1 MISSKL
7 IDSLYLSFIKLFELK
22 LRKHFFLLLVLVIQ
36 AIGPTLLYAQEN
48 LPLDKN
54 GPLTPIRDLRCDGLE
69 SKLKEVIF
77 KNPKWKNLV
86 SSKRMAIGIVSF
98 EDLESIKYAG
108 LNDDHMMYAA
118 SLPKIAVLLAAFDA
132 IEKGKLKY
140 TAELNDNLKLMI
152 SKSNNAAT
160 TKVID
165 QLGFESIEN
174 TLRNTNHKL
183 YDEETGGGLWV
194 GKRYAK
200 SGVRKPDPLA
210 GLSHGATASQVASFY
225 YQLVFGHLI
234 SKERS
239 AQMLKILKDPE
250 LSHKFVN
257 TLKTIAP
264 DTDIYRKS
272 GSWKNYHSDSVLV
285 WGKDR
290 KYIMVALIEDAG
302 GEQIIRDLVIPL
314 ESALEVSSSLRCN

>member
-1 MISSKL
+1 M
-7 IDSLYLSFIKLFELK
+7 
-22 LRKHFFLLLVLVIQ
+22 
-36 AIGPTLLYAQEN
+36 
-48 LPLDKN
+48 
-54 GPLTPIRDLRCDGLE
+54 E

-77 KNPKWKNLV
+77 RDPKWKNLV
-86 SSKRMAIGIVSF
+86 NSKRMAIGIVSL
-98 EDLESIKYAG
+98 EDLEKIKYAG
-108 LNDDHMMYAA
+108 LNDDQMMYAA

-132 IEKGKLKY
+132 VHKGELQY
-140 TAELNDNLKLMI
+140 TPELNDDLRLMI

-165 QLGFESIEN
+165 QLGFEKIEN

-200 SGVRKPDPLA
+200 SGARKPDPLA
-210 GLSHGATASQVASFY
+210 GLSHGATASQVTSFY
-225 YQLVFGHLI
+225 YQLAFGHLI
-234 SKERS
+234 NKERS
-239 AQMLKILKDPE
+239 AQMLKILIDPE

-257 TLKTIAP
+257 SLKKIAP
-264 DTDIYRKS
+264 DVDIYRKS
-272 GSWKNYHSDSVLV
+272 GSWKNYHSDSILV

-302 GEQIIRDLVIPL
+302 GEQIIRDLLIPL
-314 ESALEVSSSLRCN
+314 ESVLEKSSSLKCN

>member
-1 MISSKL
+1 M
-7 IDSLYLSFIKLFELK
+7 
-22 LRKHFFLLLVLVIQ
+22 LLLVIQ
-36 AIGPTLLYAQEN
+36 GFVSTLLYAQEN
-48 LPLDKN
+48 LPVDKY
-54 GPLTPIRDLRCDGLE
+54 GPLTPIRDLRCEALE

-77 KNPKWKNLV
+77 KNPKWKSLV
-86 SSKRMAIGIVSF
+86 SSKRMAIGIVSL
-98 EDLESIKYAG
+98 EDLEKIKYAG
-108 LNDDHMMYAA
+108 LNDDQMMYAA

-132 IEKGKLKY
+132 VHKGKLQY
-140 TAELNDNLKLMI
+140 TPELNNDLRLMI

-174 TLRNTNHKL
+174 TLRHTYHKL

-194 GKRYAK
+194 GKRYAR
-200 SGVRKPDPLA
+200 SGARKPDPLA

-225 YQLVFGHLI
+225 YQLAFGRLI
-234 SKERS
+234 NRERS
-239 AQMLKILKDPE
+239 AQMLNILKDPE
-250 LSHKFVN
+250 LTHKFVN
-257 TLKTIAP
+257 TLKILAP
-264 DTDIYRKS
+264 DATIYRKS

-314 ESALEVSSSLRCN
+314 ESVLEVSSSLKCN

>member
-1 MISSKL
+1 MA
-7 IDSLYLSFIKLFELK
+7 
-22 LRKHFFLLLVLVIQ
+22 VVIQ
-36 AIGPTLLYAQEN
+36 AIGSTLLYSQAD
-48 LPLDKN
+48 LPVDN
-54 GPLTPIRDLRCDGLE
+54 YGPLTPIRDLRCEGLE
-69 SKLKEVIF
+69 SKLKEVISQ
-77 KNPKWKNLV
+77 NPKWKSLV
-86 SSKRMAIGIVSF
+86 NTKRMAIGIVSF
-98 EDLESIKYAG
+98 EDLEKIKYAG
-108 LNDDHMMYAA
+108 LNDNQMMYAA

-132 IEKGKLKY
+132 IHTGRLQP
-140 TAELNDNLKLMI
+140 TTELSNDLKLMI

-160 TKVID
+160 TRVID

-174 TLRNTNHKL
+174 TLRNVSHKL

-200 SGVRKPDPLA
+200 SGPRKPDPLA

-239 AQMLKILKDPE
+239 AQMLEILKDPE

-257 TLKTIAP
+257 TLKIIAP

-302 GEQIIRDLVIPL
+302 GEQIIRDLVVPL
-314 ESALEVSSSLRCN
+314 ESVLKVSSTVKCN